1 MSKAKKSIDVE
12 IKEKKDS
19 TGNLVNEVSI
29 SGNVIGSIAENNDKF
44 DVKNTENGSYRVN
57 TFDEGVQTLIK
68 DFHLHH

>member
-29 SGNVIGSIAENNDKF
+29 SGKVIGSIAENNDKF